1 MSKGNWKT
9 LSSKI
14 AYKNKWY
21 QVRESKV
28 INPSGGKGLY
38 CVVESNPTV
47 FIVALTEDNQ
57 VNLINLFRYTTQQNS
72 WEVPAGKSE
81 DGENLLES
89 AKRELQEET
98 GLQADSWKEIGAY
111 QYASGISNGIG
122 HVFIAKELVQTG
134 VNKKAEEGIEK
145 TKFFPYKNILEMIKN
160 NKITNGQ
167 SIVALVKV
175 ALYLKIIS

>member
-21 QVRESKV
+21 QVRENKV
-28 INPSGGKGLY
+28 ITPLGEEGLY
-38 CVVESNPTV
+38 CVVESSPIV
-47 FIVALTEDNQ
+47 FIVALTDDNQ
-57 VNLINLFRYTTQQNS
+57 VNLIKLFRYTTQQSS

-81 DGENLLES
+81 EGEDLLKA

-98 GLQADSWKEIGAY
+98 GLQANSWKEIGAF
-111 QYASGISNGIG
+111 QYASGISSGIS
-122 HVFIAKELVQTG
+122 HIFIAKKLVQTDI
-134 VNKKAEEGIEK
+134 NKKAEEGIEK
-145 TKFFPYKNILEMIKN
+145 NKVFSYKEILKMIRN

-167 SIVALVKV
+167 SIVALTKV
-175 ALYLKIIS
+175 ALYLGIIN